1 MIYCPICNRELKSDK
16 AKIAHVWRAHSET
29 GIAHGQKT
37 GSKTKG
43 RVSHRKGL
51 TKETSEEIRKTAEK
65 VSATAQRK
73 IAEGTFVPTR
83 MGQEARKKLSVEQS
97 LNNRGGKC
105 KWFDYKGQKLQGTWE
120 LNIAKKLDEMNI
132 DWYKP
137 KVHRDVW
144 TYELD
149 GQEKSYTPDLFLK
162 EHDVYLE
169 IKGYWW
175 GDDKR
180 KMEAVRQ
187 QHPEKKIVIIEKNE
201 YNRIMQGELVW

>member
-1 MIYCPICNRELKSDK
+1 MIYCPICNKELKSDK
-16 AKIAHVWRAHSET
+16 AKVAHVWRAHSEL

-37 GSKTKG
+37 GSKSKG

-51 TKETSEEIRKTAEK
+51 TKDTSEEIKKTSEK
-65 VSATAQRK
+65 ISATIQQK
-73 IAEGTFVPTR
+73 IIKGTFVAVK
-83 MGQEARKKLSVEQS
+83 MGKEARKKLSIEQS
-97 LNNRGGKC
+97 LKNRGGKC

-120 LNIAKKLDEMNI
+120 LNIAKKLDEMNV

-149 GQEKSYTPDLFLK
+149 GQQKSYTPDLLLK
-162 EHDVYLE
+162 EYDIYLE

-175 GDDKR
+175 GNDKR
-180 KMEAVRQ
+180 KMEAVKL

-201 YNRIMQGELVW
+201 YNKIMQGELVW

>member
-1 MIYCPICNRELKSDK
+1 MIYCPICNKELKSDK
-16 AKIAHVWRAHSET
+16 AKVAHVWRAHSET

-51 TKETSEEIRKTAEK
+51 TKETSEEIRRTAEK

-73 IAEGTFVPTR
+73 ITEGTFVPTR

-97 LNNRGGKC
+97 LKNRGGKC

-144 TYELD
+144 IYELD

-162 EHDVYLE
+162 KHDIYLE

-180 KMEAVRQ
+180 KMEAVKQ